1 MTEKF
6 AVALLGGGAVG
17 KSSITVRYLNDEFN
31 ADYDPTILDSYD
43 KVAKVDDQTVQMEL
57 LDTAGQVRFYI
68 LSF

>member
-6 AVALLGGGAVG
+6 TVALLGGGAVG

-43 KVAKVDDQTVQMEL
+43 KVTKVDNEAVQIEI
-57 LDTAGQVRFYI
+57 LDTAGQ
-68 LSF
+68 